1 MAIWYMIGQ
10 TAHILVV
17 VTHSWGGKRTLDE
30 EPFFATKSFVFGGLQ
45 LALSQ
50 PFTTSLLNPI
60 SRHPW
65 LSLSLWTRFCV
76 LSFCWILLSL
86 SIDAW
91 CQAAKVLEWGMREFL
106 SINCRCIF
114 YAWWFQSFLKY
125 ECILVCTTWRWS
137 NLTHILELGWNHQ
150 LYNYIVHTVIMYQVV
165 VVDIYIDMPND
176 LTLKS
181 LFDVLFIY
189 ILHHLELLHWQ
200 PSKELSWNFLHW
212 RTGSLIVWWR
222 HLGICP
228 QACVC
233 VCVFVYKC
241 LQTFQEK

>member
-1 MAIWYMIGQ
+1 MPWRLQVRRPGTSKWTDSTVSVPDIPSPTGNGCMIGQ

-30 EPFFATKSFVFGGLQ
+30 PFFATKSFVFGGVQ

-50 PFTTSLLNPI
+50 PFTTCLLNPI

-65 LSLSLWTRFCV
+65 LSLSLWTRFCF

-91 CQAAKVLEWGMREFL
+91 R
-106 SINCRCIF
+106 S
-114 YAWWFQSFLKY
+114 
-125 ECILVCTTWRWS
+125 S
-137 NLTHILELGWNHQ
+137 NSTHILELGWNHQ
-150 LYNYIVHTVIMYQVV
+150 LYNCIVHTVIMHQV
-165 VVDIYIDMPND
+165 VVDIFINMPND

-189 ILHHLELLHWQ
+189 ILHQ
-200 PSKELSWNFLHW
+200 PLRVASLADLQGAVMELS
-212 RTGSLIVWWR
+212 SLADRLINCLVKTSR
-222 HLGICP
+222 DLPAIM
-228 QACVC
+228 C

-241 LQTFQEK
+241 LQTFQDK